1 MWWSDKFEYSIGR
14 VSDFRFWGSRLEFWS
29 GSSLFFSSSYTSLII
44 TVYMIIFAPTC
55 KPWIRPEKVVFKER
69 QYETL
74 YSSSLKFVPDNEGE
88 RSENKMGGNISLCT
102 VCNQIGPRMYTTKL
116 EQIKNQCSIES
127 AKGYLYE
134 RVNHYTDHVSER
146 GSTGPIIY
154 TLSELL
160 PSESHFCE
168 LSCDCGAVLTLL
180 VWINASSCS
189 FLAARSDWVCRRAS
203 IWISMSSSCSLI
215 SSSSFLCPKSP

>member
-1 MWWSDKFEYSIGR
+1 
-14 VSDFRFWGSRLEFWS
+14 
-29 GSSLFFSSSYTSLII
+29 
-44 TVYMIIFAPTC
+44 
-55 KPWIRPEKVVFKER
+55 
-69 QYETL
+69 
-74 YSSSLKFVPDNEGE
+74 
-88 RSENKMGGNISLCT
+88 MGGNISQCT
-102 VCNQIGPRMYTTKL
+102 VCNQIG
-116 EQIKNQCSIES
+116 ECSQLSLNSKPFRLKINALLS
-127 AKGYLYE
+127 QLKGKPLYWSC
-134 RVNHYTDHVSER
+134 YSER
-146 GSTGPIIY
+146 GSTEPILY

-160 PSESHFCE
+160 PSESHLCE